1 MKSRWRRFRGL
12 LGPEARNDVD
22 AELSFHLEM
31 RIRELVEHG
40 QSPDRARE
48 LALRRFGDYEDSRKA
63 CVVISERRERTM
75 ARTEYVS
82 ELRQDVLYAF
92 RMLRRAPGFTL
103 IAVATL
109 ALGIGANSAIFSV
122 VHGVLLQSLPFR
134 DAGSLYEV
142 RMLYPDGTF
151 YTGVSA
157 PDFASVREENRV
169 FEEVEAYSTGIFTLI
184 GAGEPREV
192 RGVNVSDGLFR
203 MLGLDVAIGRG
214 FLREEHQPGRGG
226 VIVLDRGFW
235 QRAFGG
241 DRNVVGHTVS
251 VGGEPYTIVGVLAPG
266 ATLTTPADMY
276 APLRYDERFS
286 ATAQA
291 GRRSEFLAVLG
302 RSRPGL
308 ELRQIDDD
316 LRRVGTRLQ
325 VAFPRSNEGLTFNA
339 IGLHQLIVGDV
350 RTPLLVIMGAVGFV
364 LLVACVNVANLLLAR
379 ASARQEELAV
389 RAALGAGR
397 MRLFRQLLTE
407 AIVLGLT
414 GGVCGLAIAYWGTRM
429 LIAAQ
434 PADIP
439 RLQEVG
445 LSPAVVLFTLA
456 VSLVTSILFSV
467 LPALHTTRGTLTEA
481 LHESGR
487 SATGNKGQR
496 TRAALVVVEMSLAVV
511 LLVGA
516 GLLIRSFVELM
527 RVQPGFQTEHAM
539 AFRLTMQGNDYK
551 AGPQLRN
558 RVAQFHERLRA
569 LPGVTVVGAGTA
581 LPLTGLGSIFNFAV
595 EGAPPPP
602 PNVNAEIAIASITP
616 DYFRAIG
623 TPLKRG
629 RFFTEGDHSEAPKV
643 AIINEAAVRRW
654 FPQDD
659 PLGKRVTVGNDVR
672 EIVGVVGDFRQR
684 DPGQESVP
692 QLFAPYTQFS
702 TRTIRMV
709 VRTSSDPVALTS
721 TVRSEIRNIDPNLA
735 IPDFTPLEE
744 LVSRSVA
751 RPRFYASLVM
761 LFAGVA
767 LALAATGIF
776 GVMSYTVAQRRREI
790 SIRMALGARASDVL
804 RMIVGRALLLAAL
817 GALIGVTAA
826 QALGRVIQRQ
836 LFGVTLLDPITIA
849 SAVLVLALS
858 AVLASL
864 LPARRA
870 ASVDPASVLRS

>member
-1 MKSRWRRFRGL
+1 MSRWRRFRGL
-12 LGPEARNDVD
+12 LGPEARTDVD
-22 AELSFHLEM
+22 AELSFHVEM
-31 RIRELVEHG
+31 RVRELVERG
-40 QSPDRARE
+40 ESPERARE
-48 LALRRFGDYEDSRKA
+48 LALRRFGNYEDSREA

-82 ELRQDVLYAF
+82 ELGQDIAYAL
-92 RMLRRAPGFTL
+92 RMLRRTPGFTVIAL
-103 IAVATL
+103 ITL

-122 VHGVLLQSLPFR
+122 VHGVLLQSLPFQNPGR
-134 DAGSLYEV
+134 LYEV

-169 FEEVEAYSTGIFTLI
+169 FEQVEAYSPGIFTLL

-214 FLREEHQPGRGG
+214 LLREEHQPGRGG
-226 VIVLDRGFW
+226 VTVLDHGFW
-235 QRAFGG
+235 QRTFGG
-241 DRNVVGHTVS
+241 DHSVLGRTVT
-251 VGGEPYTIVGVLAPG
+251 VGGQPYTIVGVLAPG
-266 ATLTTPADMY
+266 ARLTTPADMY
-276 APLRYDERFS
+276 APLEYDERFS
-286 ATAQA
+286 ATAEA

-308 ELRQIDDD
+308 ELKQVDDD
-316 LRRVGTRLQ
+316 LRRVGSRLQ
-325 VAFPRSNEGLTFNA
+325 VAFPRSNGGLTFNA

-350 RTPLLVIMGAVGFV
+350 RTPLLVLMGAVAFV

-379 ASARQEELAV
+379 ASARQAELAV
-389 RAALGAGR
+389 RTALGADR

-407 AIVLGLT
+407 AVVLGLA
-414 GGVCGLAIAYWGTRM
+414 GGLCGLAIAYWGTRA

-439 RLQEVG
+439 RLDEVG
-445 LSPAVVLFTLA
+445 LSPAVVIFTLA
-456 VSLVTSILFSV
+456 VSLLTSILFSV
-467 LPALHTTRGTLTEA
+467 LPALQTTRGTLTEA
-481 LHESGR
+481 LQEGGR
-487 SATGNKGQR
+487 SGTGSTGQR
-496 TRAALVVVEMSLAVV
+496 TRTALVVAEMALAVV

-539 AFRLTMQGNDYK
+539 AFRLTMQGDDYK

-558 RVAQFHERLRA
+558 RVAQFQERLRA
-569 LPGVTVVGAGTA
+569 LPGVTSVGGGTV
-581 LPLTGLGSIFNFAV
+581 LPLSGLGSIFNFTV

-629 RFFTEGDHSEAPKV
+629 RFFTDGDHSDAPKV

-654 FPQDD
+654 FPQED
-659 PLGKRVTVGNDVR
+659 PLGKRVTVGSDVR
-672 EIVGVVGDFRQR
+672 EIVGIVGDFRQR
-684 DPGQESVP
+684 DPGQDPVP
-692 QLFAPYTQFS
+692 QLFAPYAQFT
-702 TRTIRMV
+702 TRTIRIV
-709 VRTSSDPVALTS
+709 VRTTSDPLALASSIRT
-721 TVRSEIRNIDPNLA
+721 EIRGIDPNLA
-735 IPDFTPLEE
+735 IPDFTPFEQ

-790 SIRMALGARASDVL
+790 SIRMALGARAGDVL

-817 GALIGVTAA
+817 GAMIGVTAA
-826 QALGRVIQRQ
+826 QALGRVIQKQ
-836 LFGVTLLDPITIA
+836 LFGVTLLDPLTIA
-849 SAVLVLALS
+849 SVVFVLALS
-858 AVLASL
+858 AVLASI

-870 ASVDPASVLRS
+870 AGVDPASVLRS